1 MFFHWPFVNSFL
13 CSKCNFKAFHGD
25 CVFSLYPNKKESKIL
40 TYMYLSIYLSV
51 YLSISIYTYICIFG
65 IYIYIYTCIYIIYIN
80 IYAIYIL
87 YIYICMCIHIH
98 IYKFIQTSNYDTEW
112 WTTVSPSRHKALGLS
127 HSRIKWCAT
136 FMQI

>member
-1 MFFHWPFVNSFL
+1 MFQLVFFHWPFVNSFL

-65 IYIYIYTCIYIIYIN
+65 IYIYIYMYIYYIYKYICNIYPVYIYVCVYIYIYIN
-80 IYAIYIL
+80 LYKHPTMTQSDEPLFLPVAI
-87 YIYICMCIHIH
+87 
-98 IYKFIQTSNYDTEW
+98 
-112 WTTVSPSRHKALGLS
+112 RHWDWAIAG
-127 HSRIKWCAT
+127 
-136 FMQI
+136 

>member
-40 TYMYLSIYLSV
+40 TYMYLSIYLSIC
-51 YLSISIYTYICIFG
+51 LSIYLYIYLYMYIWY

-80 IYAIYIL
+80 IYAIYITCIYIYVCV
-87 YIYICMCIHIH
+87 YIYIYINL
-98 IYKFIQTSNYDTEW
+98 YKHPTMTQSDEPLFLPVAI
-112 WTTVSPSRHKALGLS
+112 RHWDWAIAG
-127 HSRIKWCAT
+127 
-136 FMQI
+136 